1 MILRSVCVE
10 RERDESMAG
19 GTTGCIIID
28 RCWVPLVML
37 AALEVSQL
45 CGVAA
50 EGKTE
55 EGCGNDLAQN
65 KRFEVRLTEEGE
77 TLLKTNC
84 LASLC
89 LLMMRDSRQFF
100 GNRGV
105 QPHYHEE
112 KKERQ

>member
-37 AALEVSQL
+37 AALEVSHL
-45 CGVAA
+45 CSVAA

-77 TLLKTNC
+77 TLLKTKLSC
-84 LASLC
+84 LAVFTH
-89 LLMMRDSRQFF
+89 D
-100 GNRGV
+100 
-105 QPHYHEE
+105 
-112 KKERQ
+112 ERQPSVLR